1 MKKKIFNSK
10 SEKDTSDFAV
20 NIAKLVSSSSLICL
34 YGEMGAGKTTFVKA
48 FAKAMG
54 VETRITSPTY
64 IFIRS
69 HKAKDHNPLYHID
82 AYRISDE
89 KDIREIKE
97 ILEKDNVIIVI
108 EWAEKIKSI
117 LPKKRIDIEFIYKK
131 ENEREI
137 RFKQNF

>member
-20 NIAKLVSSSSLICL
+20 SIAKLVGSSSLICL
-34 YGEMGAGKTTFVKA
+34 YGEMGTGKTTFVKS
-48 FAKAMG
+48 FAKALG
-54 VETRITSPTY
+54 VETRIISPT
-64 IFIRS
+64 FVLVRS
-69 HKAKDHNPLYHID
+69 HSTKDMKKFYHID
-82 AYRISDE
+82 AYRIDVG
-89 KDIREIKE
+89 KDLHEIKE

>member
-10 SEKDTSDFAV
+10 SEKHTSDFAV
-20 NIAKLVSSSSLICL
+20 NIAKLVGSSSLICL
-34 YGEMGAGKTTFVKA
+34 YGEMGVGKTTFVKS
-48 FAKAMG
+48 FAKALG
-54 VETRITSPTY
+54 VETRIISPT
-64 IFIRS
+64 FVLVRS
-69 HKAKDHNPLYHID
+69 HSTKDMKKFYHID
-82 AYRISDE
+82 AYRIDVG
-89 KDIREIKE
+89 KDSHGIKE